1 MIQAKGFSKLRSE
14 SGRMNTMFW
23 NPRRLLLSAFILMSC
38 VGCDQATKVIA
49 SQTLRDAAPMSFLS
63 DTIRFQYALNPG
75 GFLSLGHNLPDA
87 IRPWLFVL
95 TNVCLMVGILVF
107 LTFRRTFDQR
117 LYIAV
122 LFILAGGIG
131 NLIDRVSNHG
141 LVTDFINLGI
151 GPLRTGIFNVAD
163 MAVMFGGLAAVILTY
178 GENESSDSPD
188 AIVNVK
194 PMDEPDGQP

>member
-1 MIQAKGFSKLRSE
+1 
-14 SGRMNTMFW
+14 MNTTFW
-23 NPRRLLLSAFILMSC
+23 NPRRLVLSAIILSSC

-49 SQTLRDAAPMSFLS
+49 SQTLRDAPPVSFFA

-75 GFLSLGHNLPDA
+75 GFLSLGHNLPDS

-95 TNVCLMVGILVF
+95 TNVSLMIGILVF
-107 LTFRRTFDQR
+107 LTFRRTNDHR
-117 LYIAV
+117 LYVAV

-151 GPLRTGIFNVAD
+151 GPLRTGIFNIAD
-163 MAVMFGGLAAVILTY
+163 MAVMFGGFAAVILTY
-178 GENESSDSPD
+178 RENDAPSASESVIEVPS
-188 AIVNVK
+188 
-194 PMDEPDGQP
+194 MDDPGKTC